1 MRQTSR
7 NPKDACRINDA
18 LLDEGA
24 IQKIQYG
31 NWFQCTVAVRRV
43 QDQTAPYRMQYSLV
57 KSAGRA
63 VPKEPTSEWS
73 TVVLLASL
81 CLLVW
86 AGCERREGPSVAA
99 PASDERRPTQ
109 VTSNP
114 RVVLHEGRRQR
125 AVLKAKQMA
134 QYETPDSSYAVL
146 HTPATARD
154 TARSNSMRVHVQLFT
169 PAGDSSATIA
179 ADSLLYFSD
188 EGRADAYGDVVVR
201 TPEGRQL
208 YSEHVVW
215 RQSDRKVRSSRFV
228 RIVTPTETLNGQ
240 GLLADE
246 DLSSYQIGRFD
257 AEVDLD
263 ENDAP
268 PRAAADSS

>member
-1 MRQTSR
+1 
-7 NPKDACRINDA
+7 
-18 LLDEGA
+18 
-24 IQKIQYG
+24 
-31 NWFQCTVAVRRV
+31 
-43 QDQTAPYRMQYSLV
+43 MQYSLV
-57 KSAGRA
+57 KRA
-63 VPKEPTSEWS
+63 RQVASKKPAPQWATA
-73 TVVLLASL
+73 VLLASL

-99 PASDERRPTQ
+99 PASDEQRPTQ

-114 RVVLHEGRRQR
+114 RVVLHEGRQQR
-125 AVLKAKQMA
+125 AVLQAQQMA

-146 HTPATARD
+146 HTPATKRN
-154 TARSNSMRVHVQLFT
+154 TARGDAARVHVQLFT
-169 PAGDSSATIA
+169 PEGDSSATIA

-257 AEVDLD
+257 AEVDLE